1 MSRFSRD
8 VAHGINDF
16 RTLACGPQ
24 VRLFS
29 IREPYVFHY
38 LPDALPMKYGVV
50 EWWPPFTMAALT
62 NVLLQANQERS
73 ILADRTKRGREE
85 IINSTSDI
93 LTPLGKNGSGQR
105 SLCHVHTFHREFT
118 AKLLRCP
125 SPWGE
130 PMKQLV
136 EAVNAWVPTLPQR
149 VLDYLGPKSTATVKA
164 LATIKAK
171 INVLWM
177 QAGSPEDIDAWI
189 ESQLSPEIL
198 QKGES
203 IIKGI
208 PQKRQKPS
216 KLKRAG

>member
-1 MSRFSRD
+1 
-8 VAHGINDF
+8 
-16 RTLACGPQ
+16 
-24 VRLFS
+24 
-29 IREPYVFHY
+29 
-38 LPDALPMKYGVV
+38 
-50 EWWPPFTMAALT
+50 
-62 NVLLQANQERS
+62 
-73 ILADRTKRGREE
+73 
-85 IINSTSDI
+85 
-93 LTPLGKNGSGQR
+93 
-105 SLCHVHTFHREFT
+105 
-118 AKLLRCP
+118 
-125 SPWGE
+125 
-130 PMKQLV
+130 MKQLV